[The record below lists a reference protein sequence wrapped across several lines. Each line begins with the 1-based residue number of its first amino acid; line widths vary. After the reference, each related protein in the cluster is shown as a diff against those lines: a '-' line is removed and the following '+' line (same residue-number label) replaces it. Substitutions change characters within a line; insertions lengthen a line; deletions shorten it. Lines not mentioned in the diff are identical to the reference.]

1 VSHGHRREVENV
13 EEMKEL
19 EGAEELEVENVEE
32 VKVAALAKSASQQPD
47 VQDPT
52 RVDEMGA

>member
-1 VSHGHRREVENV
+1 M

-32 VKVAALAKSASQQPD
+32 VKVAALAKEPAALSQMPLSMKRSKPPKKAPPS
-47 VQDPT
+47 VKA
-52 RVDEMGA
+52 RL